1 MDVDFHYGTIYV
13 LARWAKFCA
22 ANSHVIAC
30 SSQMVDDNFDDNP
43 FSDAA
48 EEANIAQGINVRYSC
63 QNVWNNV
70 TGKGNA
76 EIWVPFHF
84 LPGMQGETDA
94 ERLICKKHSILSEAL
109 KNRLLETTLD
119 NARFG
124 FRLGVGLHVFADTWA
139 HQEFAGINNTINEV
153 QNLIFSS
160 QGSLVQKVLSDL
172 ANDSF
177 VEKVSKFMTS
187 VLPLGH
193 AAAVHCPDMP
203 YLWWKSGERFSD
215 GRKNWDEFMEASEEI
230 FRILQAVSCEPVTG
244 LSDEQ
249 KKLLYRCFKG
259 IQYEDCEERLKV
271 WEKRIHQNFFKFE
284 DFNEYDET
292 VSYSTSYIM
301 GDIDFRKKFYDE
313 INDHFDWVLEQL
325 EEHDMFVLKS
335 EAIY

>member
-13 LARWAKFCA
+13 LSRWAKFCA

-30 SSQMVDDNFDDNP
+30 ASQLVDDNFDDNP

-48 EEANIAQGINVRYSC
+48 EKENIAQGIKVRYSC
-63 QNVWNNV
+63 QNTLGNI

-84 LPGMQGETDA
+84 LPGLQGDKLEDK
-94 ERLICKKHSILSEAL
+94 LVCKKHSVLSKAL
-109 KNRLLETTLD
+109 ADRLLETTLD

-139 HQEFAGINNTINEV
+139 HQEFAGINNTVNEV
-153 QNLIFSS
+153 QNLIFSH
-160 QGSLVQKVLSDL
+160 QGSMVQEVLESVMSSGS
-172 ANDSF
+172 NWGIN
-177 VEKVSKFMTS
+177 KIMTA
-187 VLPLGH
+187 LMPLGH

-203 YLWWKSGERFSD
+203 FIWWKTGERFSD

-259 IQYEDCEERLKV
+259 IQDEDCEARLKT
-271 WEKRIHQNFFKFE
+271 WQNRIHKNYFKFE
-284 DFNEYDET
+284 DFNEFDET
-292 VSYSTSYIM
+292 VEYSSGYIM
-301 GDIDFRKKFYDE
+301 GDVDFRQKFYDE
-313 INDHFDWVLEQL
+313 VNDHFDWVHEQL
-325 EEHDMFVLKS
+325 EDNDVFILKD
-335 EAIY
+335 EPIY